1 MARLNLKSFAQ
12 PDLLKKIQPANLLS
26 LLEPFRLFLEMK
38 EFLLPTDPPDE
49 MDTGTLAAILA
60 QPDEDMPGDLVEA
73 LHLIGSLGT
82 RGRVGGGP
90 RAATSAPDA

>member
-38 EFLLPTDPPDE
+38 EFLLPTEPPDE

-60 QPDEDMPGDLVEA
+60 QRHWCSIWLRSS
-73 LHLIGSLGT
+73 GSRWWT
-82 RGRVGGGP
+82 
-90 RAATSAPDA
+90 APSSHG